1 MSFDKMST
9 DEKIKKPF
17 MKFDPVPQPHFI
29 PGYTGFCPKL
39 PVTVGAS
46 FGRVT
51 NEILKTEPRI
61 AGRLQPTAAEEAH
74 PVKVADKGN
83 EKLESDKRLINS
95 RFPKDGVR
103 ILNDYIPVGY
113 TGHVPHNTEPVG
125 VSFTKGCVSS
135 VAQFVRDQ
143 AEVRKDV
150 ALT

>member
-1 MSFDKMST
+1 MST

-29 PGYTGFCPKL
+29 PGYTGFCPDL
-39 PVTVGAS
+39 PRTVGAS

-51 NEILKTEPRI
+51 NEILKTQPRM
-61 AGRLQPTAAEEAH
+61 AGRLQPISTEMAH
-74 PVKVADKGN
+74 PASVA
-83 EKLESDKRLINS
+83 EKSNRNLESEKSLINS
-95 RFPKDGVR
+95 RFPKDGRR

-113 TGHVPHNTEPVG
+113 GGHVPHNTEPVG

-143 AEVRKDV
+143 AEVRSDDQ
-150 ALT
+150 